1 MRSFWSSS
9 TFSLLRSAAVG
20 IAPANRTRYAHR
32 DPPGHAHAHSLA
44 RTPHALCRVSGAESF
59 DVACSKKV
67 VSMGVPS
74 SKSSITFCTFHN
86 QLFVYTMLV
95 SSSWTRPTR
104 LRALGSLLACA
115 RSHAARWGE
124 VLGPGIAAAN
134 RGPEEVRESR
144 RVWWTGPDRPKGRDN
159 GDLLHWRERRGF
171 STEIPQI
178 HINVDVLTTPN
189 DDAVKLMPG
198 CDVTGEVR
206 TVSIRRRDLVA
217 STDDTALLQLA
228 RQLLTIP
235 GLKGLLFGYDFIT
248 LEKESS
254 AEWETIEAAAVAVV
268 EAAGKIPQKSV

>member
-1 MRSFWSSS
+1 
-9 TFSLLRSAAVG
+9 
-20 IAPANRTRYAHR
+20 
-32 DPPGHAHAHSLA
+32 
-44 RTPHALCRVSGAESF
+44 
-59 DVACSKKV
+59 
-67 VSMGVPS
+67 
-74 SKSSITFCTFHN
+74 
-86 QLFVYTMLV
+86 
-95 SSSWTRPTR
+95 
-104 LRALGSLLACA
+104 
-115 RSHAARWGE
+115 
-124 VLGPGIAAAN
+124 
-134 RGPEEVRESR
+134 
-144 RVWWTGPDRPKGRDN
+144 
-159 GDLLHWRERRGF
+159 LHWRERRGF

-206 TVSIRRRDLVA
+206 TVSIRQRDLVA

>member
-1 MRSFWSSS
+1 MAAS
-9 TFSLLRSAAVG
+9 T
-20 IAPANRTRYAHR
+20 
-32 DPPGHAHAHSLA
+32 
-44 RTPHALCRVSGAESF
+44 
-59 DVACSKKV
+59 
-67 VSMGVPS
+67 
-74 SKSSITFCTFHN
+74 
-86 QLFVYTMLV
+86 
-95 SSSWTRPTR
+95 SSWTRPTR
-104 LRALGSLLACA
+104 LRAIGSLLACA
-115 RSHAARWGE
+115 QSHAARWGE
-124 VLGPGIAAAN
+124 VLGPGISAAN

-144 RVWWTGPDRPKGRDN
+144 RVWRAGQENRPKRRAN

-189 DDAVKLMPG
+189 DDAVKLLPG

-206 TVSIRRRDLVA
+206 TVSIRQRDLVA
-217 STDDTALLQLA
+217 SNDDTALLQLA

-268 EAAGKIPQKSV
+268 EAAGKIPQKSVYTEFIRT

>member
-1 MRSFWSSS
+1 M
-9 TFSLLRSAAVG
+9 AAV
-20 IAPANRTRYAHR
+20 A
-32 DPPGHAHAHSLA
+32 
-44 RTPHALCRVSGAESF
+44 
-59 DVACSKKV
+59 
-67 VSMGVPS
+67 
-74 SKSSITFCTFHN
+74 
-86 QLFVYTMLV
+86 
-95 SSSWTRPTR
+95 SSWTRQTR
-104 LRALGSLLACA
+104 FLTISSLLACA

-124 VLGPGIAAAN
+124 VLGPGSH
-134 RGPEEVRESR
+134 EEVRESR
-144 RVWWTGPDRPKGRDN
+144 RIWWAAPGRPSRRAN
-159 GDLLHWRERRGF
+159 GALLHWRQRRGL

-189 DDAVKLMPG
+189 DDAVKLLPG

-206 TVSIRRRDLVA
+206 TVSIRQKDLVA

-268 EAAGKIPQKSV
+268 EAAGKNPQKSVYTEFIIIQKENIPEPLTFWQPSPRPTPRGQWRR